1 MVIVVAFPL
10 VHWRPGR
17 SVELGPLEVTPPAK
31 QLSVRV
37 GESVQFSAGARG
49 ALGFTWTGWGRPGS
63 FASTPSFSP
72 PPGDAGWRQGTAAV
86 SGAGAGGPGGTP
98 EVG

>member
-1 MVIVVAFPL
+1 VAALAAVVIVVAFPL

-37 GESVQFSAGARG
+37 GESVQFSAGAPG
-49 ALGFTWTGWGRPGS
+49 ALGFTWTVWGRPVS
-63 FASTPSFSP
+63 FASTFSYAP
-72 PPGDAGWRQGTAAV
+72 PRRMRASSR
-86 SGAGAGGPGGTP
+86 
-98 EVG
+98 